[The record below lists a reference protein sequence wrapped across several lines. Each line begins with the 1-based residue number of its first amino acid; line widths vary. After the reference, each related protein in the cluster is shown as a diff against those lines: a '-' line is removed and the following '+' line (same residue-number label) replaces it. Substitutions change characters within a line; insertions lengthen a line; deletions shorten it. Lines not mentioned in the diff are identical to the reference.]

1 MKKKNILIVIPA
13 RAGSKEV
20 RNKNIININGK
31 PLIAY
36 CIEAALKAKKFFYKE
51 TISRGNDIASITLL
65 VSTDSLKIAKIAKK
79 FGAEVPFLRPKH
91 LATDTA
97 PTLPVLKHA
106 IKFIEDNEKFKVD
119 LVMLLQATNPLTNAN
134 DIIKCIKMMKK
145 KVDSVVSVR
154 EANECSDMYLNKIRN
169 KFLLPMKKVK
179 KFVRRQDIFPNIYK
193 LSGNIFLTKKKFII
207 NSENNYF
214 FGGKTLPYIVD
225 KKKSLEI
232 DEKFDLDLVRLILER

>member
-1 MKKKNILIVIPA
+1 
-13 RAGSKEV
+13 
-20 RNKNIININGK
+20 
-31 PLIAY
+31 
-36 CIEAALKAKKFFYKE
+36 
-51 TISRGNDIASITLL
+51 
-65 VSTDSLKIAKIAKK
+65 
-79 FGAEVPFLRPKH
+79 
-91 LATDTA
+91 
-97 PTLPVLKHA
+97 
-106 IKFIEDNEKFKVD
+106 
-119 LVMLLQATNPLTNAN
+119 MLLQATNPLTNAN